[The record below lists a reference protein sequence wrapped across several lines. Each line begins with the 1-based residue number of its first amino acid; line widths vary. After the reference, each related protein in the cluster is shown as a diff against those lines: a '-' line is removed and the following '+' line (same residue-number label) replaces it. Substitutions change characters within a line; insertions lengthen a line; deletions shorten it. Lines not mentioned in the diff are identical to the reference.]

1 MRLAIV
7 VAAVLLLP
15 AIVAAGLII
24 TGLGLWEM
32 TVLVLCIAVVCTV
45 ALVRRSAWR
54 EKKMSEGAYGL
65 ERPKHR
71 EVR

>member
-15 AIVAAGLII
+15 TIVAAGLII
-24 TGLGLWEM
+24 TGLKLWEM
-32 TVLVLCIAVVCTV
+32 TVLVLSIAVVCTG
-45 ALVRRSAWR
+45 ALLYRSAWR
-54 EKKMSEGAYGL
+54 KKKLAEGIYGL

-71 EVR
+71 EVS